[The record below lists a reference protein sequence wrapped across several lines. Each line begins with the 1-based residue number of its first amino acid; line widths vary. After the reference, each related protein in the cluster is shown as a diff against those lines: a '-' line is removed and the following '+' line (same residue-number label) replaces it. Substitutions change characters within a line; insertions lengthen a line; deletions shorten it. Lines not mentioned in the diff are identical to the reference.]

1 MDYQAVNKQLWNDKV
16 AHHLQSEFYGM
27 DAFIAGENTLKSIE
41 LELLGDVK
49 GKRILHLQ
57 CHFGQDTLSLARM
70 GAKVTGAD
78 FSENA
83 IETAKRL
90 TTQLQL
96 EATFV
101 CCDLYDLPQHL
112 KGTFDIVYTS
122 YGTIGWLPDLDK
134 WASVINHFL
143 SPKGKFVFV
152 EFHPIV
158 WMFDNDFETVT
169 YTYHKSEPIVEETT
183 GTYADKNAPISNQAI
198 SWNHGLAEVQTA
210 LLKTGMNLESFKEY
224 NYSPYSCFDHLIEM
238 EPGKFQIKQFGDKI
252 PMVYSLVFNK

>member
-1 MDYQAVNKQLWNDKV
+1 M
-16 AHHLQSEFYGM
+16 
-27 DAFIAGENTLKSIE
+27 
-41 LELLGDVK
+41 
-49 GKRILHLQ
+49 
-57 CHFGQDTLSLARM
+57 
-70 GAKVTGAD
+70 
-78 FSENA
+78 
-83 IETAKRL
+83 
-90 TTQLQL
+90 
-96 EATFV
+96 
-101 CCDLYDLPQHL
+101 
-112 KGTFDIVYTS
+112 
-122 YGTIGWLPDLDK
+122 PDLDK